1 MKKFGIYL
9 IFLLFLF
16 AFIARL
22 YRITNPIADWHAWRQ
37 ADTSAVSKKFVQEGI
52 DILHPKYFD
61 ISNIQSGKDNPN
73 GYRMVEFP
81 ILNVLQAGAF
91 SL

>member
-37 ADTSAVSKKFVQEGI
+37 ADTSAVSKKFVQVWE
-52 DILHPKYFD
+52 LF
-61 ISNIQSGKDNPN
+61 
-73 GYRMVEFP
+73 
-81 ILNVLQAGAF
+81 L
-91 SL
+91 